1 MTDQIKKIVGEQN
14 IFTNV
19 PMSHYTTFRVGGNAA
34 YLVNVESEESLIAL
48 LKCLRE
54 AGMKYYLL
62 GNGSNLLVSDQ
73 GFDGVMIRLCG
84 DFLTCKTALTERTDN
99 LTVNGL
105 YAGAAASL
113 SKVAQLAAEESLSGM
128 EFAFGIPGT
137 IGGAVVMNAG
147 AYGGEMKQVVHSVRL
162 LDEELRVVTLSG
174 EEMAFGYRSS
184 ILKQRQMIVLSVELK
199 LVSGD
204 QEQIR
209 QKMNENMSAR
219 REKQPLEYPSAG
231 STFKRPEGYFAGKLI
246 QDAGLR
252 GYSVGGAQVSEKHCG
267 FVINRD
273 NATAS
278 DIYRLIRNVQE
289 KVRESSGVMLEPE
302 DIMLGEFGG

>member
-1 MTDQIKKIVGEQN
+1 MTDRIKKIVGEQN

-62 GNGSNLLVSDQ
+62 GNGSNLLVSDR

-84 DFLTCKTALTERTDN
+84 DFLSCKTALTERTDN
-99 LTVNGL
+99 LTVNEL

-289 KVRESSGVMLEPE
+289 KVSESSGVMLEPE
-302 DIMLGEFGG
+302 VIMLGEFGG